1 MTIKHFALSALTGT
15 IALTAVAD
23 VDWMILPKYT
33 STGLMMIHGTRDI
46 SPKSKV
52 PRVYPGMRLD
62 TPEQNK
68 LAKYKYLRIGSSKGN
83 FCFCGMNE
91 KGLGVIFT
99 GGTPTSDKNP
109 PPSPDVLPPNAATV
123 AMLRSCAT
131 AQQAVDLMR
140 DAFSKKLLSGS
151 AIFLVADP
159 NRAFVIE
166 SSPEHFASW
175 ELPHAFCA
183 YSNSWKLPGMADG
196 ALPDAY
202 RATNHYQREWMARE
216 RLKHAFDAKK
226 VISVADSLAVSR
238 TTVEEANGEAFAK
251 QRGKAVLAKDI
262 APFTKRSVDS
272 YLFELDSEFPAELSC
287 VYAALG
293 PARHTVYLPIP
304 LGAADK
310 LPKEIF
316 MKEWV
321 DNAYRLRDAADPAAP
336 VRPELLEFENKLHRD
351 YAKTRAKVRSLM
363 RQDKFAEARKLLH
376 ATLDRQ
382 AKETFE
388 FLNNLK

>member
-1 MTIKHFALSALTGT
+1 MTIKHLALCALTGT
-15 IALTAVAD
+15 ITLTTVAD

-68 LAKYKYLRIGSSKGN
+68 LAKYKYLRIGSGNGN

-99 GGTPTSDKNP
+99 GGTPTWDKD
-109 PPSPDVLPPNAATV
+109 PSPSPSVLPPNSATV
-123 AMLRSCAT
+123 VMLRSCAT
-131 AQQAVDLMR
+131 ARQAVDMMR
-140 DAFSKKLLSGS
+140 RASQNRQLSGS
-151 AIFLVADP
+151 AIFFVADP
-159 NRAFVIE
+159 NQAFVIE
-166 SSPEHFASW
+166 SAPAHFASW
-175 ELPHAFCA
+175 QLPHAFCA
-183 YSNSWKLPGMADG
+183 YSNCWKLPGMDDASLSDG
-196 ALPDAY
+196 Y
-202 RATNHYQREWMARE
+202 RAANNYQREWMARE
-216 RLKHAFDAKK
+216 RLKQAFDAKK
-226 VISVADSLAVSR
+226 IISPADSLAVSR
-238 TTVEEANGEAFAK
+238 LTVEEANGEAFAK
-251 QRGKAVLAKDI
+251 RRGKAVLVKDI
-262 APFTKRSVDS
+262 APFNKRSVDS
-272 YLFELDSEFPAELSC
+272 YLFELDCEFPAELNC

-316 MKEWV
+316 QKEWV

-336 VRPELLEFENKLHRD
+336 VRPELLEFENKLHKD
-351 YAKTRAKVRSLM
+351 FAKARAKARALM
-363 RQDKFAEARKLLH
+363 RQDKFDQGRKLLRD
-376 ATLDRQ
+376 TLERQ
-382 AKETFE
+382 AKETLE